1 MEYTISEMIE
11 VIRKHFNI
19 DIYDNSLK
27 DKYTKQINKALKI
40 GGFEEINEDS
50 IPLSRM
56 RRGRKYSEEALYYV
70 MFDDT
75 KENYKNTV
83 TPYEY
88 WENESKLDNYV
99 PVKQNSFYDSEVK
112 LIEKERKKIFPNI
125 DWEEEMRL
133 SQLEDDKVVV
143 SQEEFEQKKY
153 EIMIRA
159 VFDIFFVLD
168 EEKIYKDMHAYLFD
182 VAEHTSENR
191 RSIDDLENFP
201 HRYVNF
207 KKEVDPKFK
216 KRMKEFLNDQ

>member
-1 MEYTISEMIE
+1 
-11 VIRKHFNI
+11 
-19 DIYDNSLK
+19 
-27 DKYTKQINKALKI
+27 KYTKQINKALKI

-153 EIMIRA
+153 EIM
-159 VFDIFFVLD
+159 
-168 EEKIYKDMHAYLFD
+168 
-182 VAEHTSENR
+182 
-191 RSIDDLENFP
+191 
-201 HRYVNF
+201 
-207 KKEVDPKFK
+207 
-216 KRMKEFLNDQ
+216 